1 MYILLAIANGALAV
15 GSRIVNASLSDRIGD
30 LGGSFV
36 NHAVGWGVAGLLLGL
51 GLGQEGGAWSA
62 APWWAWSG
70 GVLGV
75 LVVAASN
82 YAVRRAGAALFG
94 VLVVAAQLATSAI
107 IDHLGLFGQTPIA
120 VTPMRV
126 SGLLLLAGAA
136 ALIVSDEGT
145 SEKRTSGDG
154 TSDNGASDEGA
165 SDKGASDKGASAE
178 RASDHGGSP
187 SPDDRRADGSG
198 SGSSDAA

>member
-1 MYILLAIANGALAV
+1 MYTLLAIANGALAV

-30 LGGSFV
+30 FGGSFV
-36 NHAVGWGVAGLLLGL
+36 NHAVGWCVAGLLLAV
-51 GLGQEGGAWSA
+51 GLGQGGGSWSA

-94 VLVVAAQLATSAI
+94 VLLVASQLATSAI

-120 VTPMRV
+120 VTPMRLA
-126 SGLLLLAGAA
+126 GLTLLAGAA
-136 ALIVSDEGT
+136 ALIISDEGPP
-145 SEKRTSGDG
+145 
-154 TSDNGASDEGA
+154 NEGEP
-165 SDKGASDKGASAE
+165 DKGECDRGES
-178 RASDHGGSP
+178 R
-187 SPDDRRADGSG
+187 SPDDRWASG
-198 SGSSDAA
+198 SPSSDAAR

>member
-36 NHAVGWGVAGLLLGL
+36 NHAVGWGAAGLLLGL

-94 VLVVAAQLATSAI
+94 VLVVAGQLATSAI
-107 IDHLGLFGQTPIA
+107 IDNLGLFGQTPIT
-120 VTPMRV
+120 VTPMRLA
-126 SGLLLLAGAA
+126 GLTVLAGAA
-136 ALIVSDEGT
+136 GLIVSDE
-145 SEKRTSGDG
+145 SP
-154 TSDNGASDEGA
+154 SDEGP
-165 SDKGASDKGASAE
+165 SDEGE
-178 RASDHGGSP
+178 SDHGESDHGESR
-187 SPDDRRADGSG
+187 SPDDRRADSP
-198 SGSSDAA
+198 SSDAAG

>member
-30 LGGSFV
+30 LGGSLV
-36 NHAVGWGVAGLLLGL
+36 NHAVGWGVAGLLLAV
-51 GLGQEGGAWSA
+51 GLGQGGGSWTT
-62 APWWAWSG
+62 APWWTWSG

-94 VLVVAAQLATSAI
+94 VLVVAGQLTTSAI

-120 VTPMRV
+120 VTPMR
-126 SGLLLLAGAA
+126 LAGLTVLAAAA
-136 ALIVSDEGT
+136 ALIVSDE
-145 SEKRTSGDG
+145 SP
-154 TSDNGASDEGA
+154 SDEGP
-165 SDKGASDKGASAE
+165 SDEGE
-178 RASDHGGSP
+178 SDHGESDHGESR
-187 SPDDRRADGSG
+187 SPDDRRADSP
-198 SGSSDAA
+198 SSDAAG